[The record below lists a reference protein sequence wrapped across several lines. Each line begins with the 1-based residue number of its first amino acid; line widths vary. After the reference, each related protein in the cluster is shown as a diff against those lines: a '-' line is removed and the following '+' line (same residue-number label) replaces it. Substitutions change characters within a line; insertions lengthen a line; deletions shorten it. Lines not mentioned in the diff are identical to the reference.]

1 MPLWFIFG
9 IRSMTITV
17 LSISLWLG
25 DPPKLGAEL
34 ELFMRVVDDI
44 RAEDG
49 GCSNH
54 KKTVIQAKP
63 QETTL
68 EGCWYM

>member
-9 IRSMTITV
+9 IWSMTITA

-63 QETTL
+63 LEATL
-68 EGCWYM
+68 EGCW